1 MNKNIS
7 RNDPCP
13 CGSGKKYKN
22 CHLNAT
28 DTPTWRDIAQG
39 ISFEHPNSDMILKTF
54 GAMMD
59 DFRVRRL
66 RGGCHLLSGIMYV
79 LLNEQGIESDLCI
92 GEVRHPSGAAFDH
105 SWVEILGKAFD
116 VAVQETDDGE
126 QHAAVFAG
134 IDLDTGKA
142 SKFNYRHKYKGLDSI
157 GRKAL
162 ETPLSVYMDGAP
174 RQLGK
179 WGGIESIAKRIG
191 LSVDVTTLQIKY
203 HDVQRKFVDVVNR

>member
-39 ISFEHPNSDMILKTF
+39 IAFNHPNSDEIMQTF
-54 GAMMD
+54 CAMMD
-59 DFRVRRL
+59 DFRVRPIA
-66 RGGCHLLSGIMYV
+66 GGCHLLSGILHV
-79 LLNEQGIESDLCI
+79 LLKEQGIDSDLCI

-105 SWVEILGKAFD
+105 SWVEIAGKAFD
-116 VAVQETDDGE
+116 VAIQQTDNGE
-126 QHAAVFAG
+126 RHAAVFAG
-134 IDLDTGKA
+134 IDLDTGKP
-142 SKFNYRHKYKGLDSI
+142 SKFNYRHKSKGLDFI
-157 GRKAL
+157 GRNAL
-162 ETPLSVYMDGAP
+162 ETPLAAYMNGAP
-174 RQLGK
+174 RQFGK

-191 LSVDVTTLQIKY
+191 LSVNINTLQMKY
-203 HDVQRKFVDVVNR
+203 QGVQRRFVQP